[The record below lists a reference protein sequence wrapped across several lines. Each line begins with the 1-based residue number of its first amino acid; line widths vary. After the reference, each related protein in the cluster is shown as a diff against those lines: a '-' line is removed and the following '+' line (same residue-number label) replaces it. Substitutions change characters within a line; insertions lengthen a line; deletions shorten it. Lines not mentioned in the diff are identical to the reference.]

1 MSYENPAYT
10 YVSQQPALNKL
21 QQDIAGATKTI
32 ADKRE
37 KQRLANEKEIGLGS
51 GATQKYVNDSVNKN
65 TVGSQ
70 SAQGAIERLTKGTGK
85 KVGELTIATQGSNAQ
100 CHVDGNCEELM
111 RELAYLNQSPDDIKA
126 FTENM
131 ISQLSYKDI
140 KNFDPNQPGSFM
152 TAANVL
158 EGAAM
163 RTPAYGFTYDIKYN
177 GEGSYD
183 WVFKF
188 DRSKAKAELGEPPK
202 DPETGKEIEDIDAYL
217 DDMSFEGK
225 DEFSINNKG
234 LSDKQDIFVKTPEIS
249 KDINEVLKDTQ
260 LFGGIKFNDDG
271 ELVPGTGKFDMTRF
285 VSGYRPYTEVDSKSD
300 QTFTAYEAVV
310 DKNKIAEDRALN
322 TQIDRKF
329 AEYSKNDNSGEMTA
343 LWNMT
348 LSGNSYDWDENAIAE
363 EMGFET
369 PEDMHQAWDY
379 GDITDQMKN
388 VFKKYYKQYVVDDIA
403 STMNSPAFFDYRT
416 SREARRHAVQNPN
429 LIQTEIDSDLELQNP
444 PNGDGDDP
452 DPDIDTEEI

>member
-1 MSYENPAYT
+1 MSYTSPKYT
-10 YVSQQPALNKL
+10 YISQQPAFNKL
-21 QQDIAGATKTI
+21 QDDISGATKTI

-37 KQRLANEKEIGLGS
+37 KQRLANEKEIALGS
-51 GATQKYVNDSVNKN
+51 GATQKYVNDSVSQN

-85 KVGELTIATQGSNAQ
+85 RVGELTIATQGANAQ
-100 CHVDGNCEELM
+100 CHTDGNCEELM
-111 RELAYLNQSPDDIKA
+111 RELAYLEQSPDDIKA

-131 ISQLSYKDI
+131 ISQLDYKDI

-158 EGAAM
+158 EGSDM

-183 WVFKF
+183 WVFSF
-188 DRSKAKAELGEPPK
+188 DRNKAKAELGDPPK
-202 DPETGKEIEDIDAYL
+202 DPQTGKEIEDVDAFL

-225 DEFSINNKG
+225 DEFVINNKG

-249 KDINEVLKDTQ
+249 TDINEVLKDTQ
-260 LFGGIKFNDDG
+260 LFGGIKFDDNG

-285 VSGYRPYTEVDSKSD
+285 VSGYKPYQEVSGKSD
-300 QTFTAYEAVV
+300 KTFTGYEVVV
-310 DKNKIAEDRALN
+310 DKNLIAEDRALN
-322 TQIDRKF
+322 IQLDRKF
-329 AEYSKNDNSGEMTA
+329 AEYSKNENSGEMTA

-348 LSGNSYDWDENAIAE
+348 LSGHSYDWDQNEIAK
-363 EMGFET
+363 EMGFKT
-369 PEDMHQAWDY
+369 PEDMQQAWDY
-379 GDITDQMKN
+379 GDVTDQMKK

-416 SREARRHAVQNPN
+416 SHEARRHALQNPH
-429 LIQTEIDSDLELQNP
+429 LIQTEIDTDLELQNQG
-444 PNGDGDDP
+444 NDDE
-452 DPDIDTEEI
+452 DKEDDIDAENF